1 MRVLPLIVLLLFTA
15 CKKEEDRTCFKFIG
29 DEDVLEFVLGDF
41 DKLVLGKNLKYVF
54 IQDIENKI
62 ILSGGDNLLNF
73 IRLDVSAGEL
83 TIEDENK
90 CNFLRNQNKKV
101 TVEIHYIH
109 ISEILFQGTEKVE
122 FQNQM
127 ITNNLL
133 LNLRDGAGEFNLNI
147 KANQLNT
154 IVSLGWGNF
163 NIVGEVN
170 FLRLDIKGNGF
181 GSAYGLNV
189 RDSVHVL
196 SNSSE
201 LFKFNADGCFVRSQI
216 FENGDVWYIG
226 QPTLVDHV
234 SFGSGQLIDKN

>member
-1 MRVLPLIVLLLFTA
+1 MRILPLIILLLFTA
-15 CKKEEDRTCFKFIG
+15 CKKAEDRSCFKTIG
-29 DEDVLEFVLGDF
+29 DKGVLELVLEDF
-41 DKLVLGKNLKYVF
+41 DKLNLGKNLKYVF
-54 IQDIENKI
+54 VQDDENRVV
-62 ILSGGDNLLNF
+62 LSGGSNLLNF
-73 IRLDVSAGEL
+73 IRLDVSEGEL

-101 TVEIHYIH
+101 TVEIHYID

-133 LNLRDGAGEFNLNI
+133 LNLREGAGEFNLNI
-147 KANQLNT
+147 NANQLT
-154 IVSLGWGNF
+154 VIVSLGWGNF
-163 NIVGEVN
+163 NIEGEVN
-170 FLRLDIKGNGF
+170 FLRLDIKSNGF

-201 LFKFNADGCFVRSQI
+201 LFKFNADACFVRSQM
-216 FENGDVWYIG
+216 FEKGDVWFIG